1 MKIIPFNNWLNSINS
16 PTVMLGR
23 LKPNVG
29 TPLEDSLVL
38 LKTELLSHKLERS
51 SKKVIFDFY
60 LGLAAT

>member
-1 MKIIPFNNWLNSINS
+1 
-16 PTVMLGR
+16 MLGR